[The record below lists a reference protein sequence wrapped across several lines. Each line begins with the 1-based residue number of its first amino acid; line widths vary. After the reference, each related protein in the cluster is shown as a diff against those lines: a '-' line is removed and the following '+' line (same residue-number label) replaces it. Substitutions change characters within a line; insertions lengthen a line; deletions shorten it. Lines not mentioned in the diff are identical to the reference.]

1 MRKSSRLPS
10 RFPVGTKYVL
20 ESRGGVVHRYVEYP
34 DGSKFA
40 LSPREPA
47 TCECLALSIVP
58 EIAATAPAPE
68 PEPRRKPARTAAR
81 RRARALERV

>member
-20 ESRGGVVHRYVEYP
+20 ESRGGMVHRYVEYP
-34 DGSKFA
+34 DGRKLA

-58 EIAATAPAPE
+58 EIAATAP
-68 PEPRRKPARTAAR
+68 EPRRKPARTTAR
-81 RRARALERV
+81 RRARVLERA

>member
-20 ESRGGVVHRYVEYP
+20 ESRGGMVHRYVEYP

-47 TCECLALSIVP
+47 TCC
-58 EIAATAPAPE
+58 
-68 PEPRRKPARTAAR
+68 R
-81 RRARALERV
+81 

>member
-1 MRKSSRLPS
+1 MRKSRRLPS

-58 EIAATAPAPE
+58 EIAATAPAP
-68 PEPRRKPARTAAR
+68 RRKPARTVAR
-81 RRARALERV
+81 RRSRALERV

>member
-34 DGSKFA
+34 DGRKLA

-47 TCECLALSIVP
+47 TCNCLALQELSIVP
-58 EIAATAPAPE
+58 DLAAAPA
-68 PEPRRKPARTAAR
+68 PRRKPARAVAR
-81 RRARALERV
+81 RRSRALERV

>member
-20 ESRGGVVHRYVEYP
+20 ESRGGVVHRYVEFP
-34 DGSKFA
+34 DGRKLA

-58 EIAATAPAPE
+58 EIAAATA
-68 PEPRRKPARTAAR
+68 PEPRRKPARTTAR
-81 RRARALERV
+81 RRSRVLERA